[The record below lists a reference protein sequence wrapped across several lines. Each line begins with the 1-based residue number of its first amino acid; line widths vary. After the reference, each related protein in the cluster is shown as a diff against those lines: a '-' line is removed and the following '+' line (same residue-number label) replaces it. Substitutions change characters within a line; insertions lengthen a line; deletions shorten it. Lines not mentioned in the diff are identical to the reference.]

1 MGMSQFIHDFILIK
15 HGTHNTAAF
24 SLKID
29 YHMKQTAKKSCTD
42 LQSERVAIL
51 MNQIVI
57 N

>member
-1 MGMSQFIHDFILIK
+1 MGKSQLIHDFILIK